1 MSEQLKQ
8 DSAAADDRA
17 RKDKARLNIV
27 YVSMLS
33 VLYVVWRF
41 DFWVHRVNG

>member
-17 RKDKARLNIV
+17 RKDKARLKHCLCEHV
-27 YVSMLS
+27 ER
-33 VLYVVWRF
+33 LYVIWRF